1 MRVTKGEAFGTW
13 IQRARNLLGFL
24 RRVRRGYDFDQ
35 TTYGGPYMR
44 NTLRPPHQREL
55 CYSGLAVNQIGVE
68 NKRALCNN

>member
-35 TTYGGPYMR
+35 TTYDDLVKSQNSM
-44 NTLRPPHQREL
+44 
-55 CYSGLAVNQIGVE
+55 A
-68 NKRALCNN
+68 K